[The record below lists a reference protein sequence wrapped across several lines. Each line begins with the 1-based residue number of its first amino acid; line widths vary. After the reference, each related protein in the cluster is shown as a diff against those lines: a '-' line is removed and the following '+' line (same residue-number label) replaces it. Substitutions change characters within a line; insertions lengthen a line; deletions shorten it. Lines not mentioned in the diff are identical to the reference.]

1 MFKEK
6 IRLGL
11 KKLQWVLLLGKGMC
25 FPMCVLCMD
34 TETVNDKICFRSTWI
49 ITKKKMFRHDW
60 SQLFLYMIFQTQGIW
75 SQILELEVKPFSF
88 LFLVFFFKSIPAV
101 CFSPFLPHT
110 AFNVRETLLIL
121 LWKVG
126 KGERQC
132 YISTNHVLSGVTSHC
147 PGAVWKATSC
157 CLRTPNKGL
166 LHLCFPMLK
175 SQGWLR
181 NWNSWSLVTE
191 NLIRCSSIEVV
202 QITFL
207 TNTTSS
213 KMLSAIKSFT

>member
-147 PGAVWKATSC
+147 PVLFGKLHPAACERPTRDYFIFVFPCWKVKADFETE
-157 CLRTPNKGL
+157 TVDL
-166 LHLCFPMLK
+166 LSLK
-175 SQGWLR
+175 I
-181 NWNSWSLVTE
+181 WSGVPPL
-191 NLIRCSSIEVV
+191 
-202 QITFL
+202 
-207 TNTTSS
+207 
-213 KMLSAIKSFT
+213 K